1 MEGITRGDVCLIS
14 FADGI
19 DSVQHGCRPAV
30 VIGNNIGNK
39 HSPILLVTPITSK
52 THKTKMPTHVM
63 IPEGEAGLSRDSMV
77 LAEQIHTIS
86 KSQVQRKIGS
96 LSKDFQITVDRA
108 VKIALAL

>member
-14 FADGI
+14 FTDGA
-19 DSVQHGCRPAV
+19 DSVQRGCRPAV
-30 VIGNNIGNK
+30 VIGNDIGNK

-52 THKTKMPTHVM
+52 MNKSKMPTHVM
-63 IPEGEAGLSRDSMV
+63 IPEGEAGLIRDSMV
-77 LAEQIHTIS
+77 LAEQIHTVS

-96 LSKDFQITVDRA
+96 LSNAVQRTVDHA